1 MSLSMHSASAPIFI
15 RTLNS
20 MLTWLDK
27 ADAHAKARNFEANN
41 YVGLRLAPD
50 MHAFARQIQIATD
63 SAKNCLARLA
73 GVEPP
78 KWADDE
84 ASIDELRARIK
95 KAIDYAGSISADKID
110 DSETREIVLPIGPDR
125 SITFTGD
132 TFLTGFALPNF
143 FFHATMAYALLRQAG
158 VELGKMDFLGAP

>member
-27 ADAHAKARNFEANN
+27 ADAHAKARNFESNN

-50 MHAFARQIQIATD
+50 MHVFGRQIQIATD

-84 ASIDELRARIK
+84 VSLDELRARIK
-95 KAIDYAGSISADKID
+95 KAIDYAQSISADKLD

-125 SITFTGD
+125 SITLTGE
-132 TFLTGFALPNF
+132 TFVTGFALPNF

-158 VELGKMDFLGAP
+158 VGLGKMDFLGAP

>member
-1 MSLSMHSASAPIFI
+1 MPLSMHSASAPIFI

-50 MHAFARQIQIATD
+50 MHVFARQIQIATD

-110 DSETREIVLPIGPDR
+110 GSETREIVLPIGPDR
-125 SITFTGD
+125 SITLTGE
-132 TFLTGFALPNF
+132 TFVTGFALPNF